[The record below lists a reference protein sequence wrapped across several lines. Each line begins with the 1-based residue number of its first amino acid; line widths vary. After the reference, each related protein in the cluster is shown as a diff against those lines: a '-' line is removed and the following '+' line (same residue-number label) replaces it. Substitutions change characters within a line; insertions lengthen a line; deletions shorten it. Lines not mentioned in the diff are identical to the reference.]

1 MEFKN
6 KRDHVLHLLKQG
18 NLTREQIIEQSGITT
33 KSFGSICSTLRLMG
47 KYPAKKD
54 GDVYALVTAEEYQ
67 AIVDARKEAM
77 ANKAPALTPKQHLE
91 KAQKA
96 EDKASA
102 MVTNRKAKFE
112 ADKSRENELA
122 LKIAEMELELASI
135 RLSKLELAPVQAADT
150 EGTKNAANASADA
163 PW

>member
-6 KRDHVLHLLKQG
+6 KRDHVLHLLEQG
-18 NLTREQIIEQSGITT
+18 SLTREQIVEQSRITA

-47 KYPAKKD
+47 KYPVKKE
-54 GDVYALVTAEEYQ
+54 GDVYTLVTAEEYQ
-67 AIVDARKEAM
+67 AIAGARKEAV
-77 ANKAPALTPKQHLE
+77 AKKAPVLTPEQRLE

-135 RLSKLELAPVQAADT
+135 RLSKLELTP
-150 EGTKNAANASADA
+150 GNADA
-163 PW
+163 KADAKASTMESANEPW